1 MLSAECAWTVL
12 RTEHARMREL
22 LDLVSSKVN
31 TADWGANPV
40 AEAPRVIELIGRL
53 RAFDEATHRP
63 KGVVLLELLRGRS
76 APADQLLEELEE
88 ENRHCEQLLTRARSA
103 LQRVGAGHA
112 SAAQL
117 VESLLAE
124 HRALMLTHLER
135 EDTLLHSQTAQL
147 LTPEEWAAVVSSMSA
162 AIGTAAVGKAKQRA
176 LR

>member
-22 LDLVSSKVN
+22 VDRVSN
-31 TADWGANPV
+31 GLNAADWDANLV
-40 AEAPRVIELIGRL
+40 AEAPRLIELIGRL
-53 RAFDEATHRP
+53 QAFDEATHRP

-76 APADQLLEELEE
+76 AEADQLLEELEK
-88 ENRHCEQLLTRARSA
+88 ENTHCEQLLTRARAA

-112 SAAQL
+112 DAAQV

-124 HRALMLTHLER
+124 HRTLMLAHLER

-162 AIGTAAVGKAKQRA
+162 AMGAAAVGKAKRRA
-176 LR
+176 SL

>member
-12 RTEHARMREL
+12 RTEHARLREL
-22 LDLVSSKVN
+22 LDLVSRKLKATGWAS
-31 TADWGANPV
+31 DPV

-53 RAFDEATHRP
+53 QAFDEATHRP

-76 APADQLLEELEE
+76 AQADQLLEALDE

-103 LQRVGAGHA
+103 LQRVSAGHA
-112 SAAQL
+112 GAVQA

-147 LTPEEWAAVVSSMSA
+147 LTREEWAAVVSSMSA
-162 AIGTAAVGKAKQRA
+162 AIGTAAVSKAKQRA